1 MGDAA
6 KPCFAK
12 QNKEQEALHQEELKE
27 SPLQK
32 DYRAMDEYGNG
43 HSNKIDTS
51 LQKKKGTSGRY
62 GSSPRRGLHSVLG
75 SPNSLKNT
83 AYGQGSKLND
93 TQMKQWVSDD
103 HRGTSD
109 TWREYRSVS
118 WTPVHGRTRKDSF
131 HEVEGSGKRN
141 VRRQL
146 QEDLK
151 SGDVPDMQ
159 KGTSEM
165 KKLRKPRRSRRTRK
179 DECDQDE
186 VDGPVI
192 DESVLSAEELLG
204 LHQVEKRLKRHCIY
218 RLKKQP
224 RSYPSAKYTCK
235 LCDVLI
241 ESVAFA
247 YKHIKEKRHK
257 KSRKEK
263 REEHLLTTLPRPTPS
278 QIQAIGVAIENV
290 VQEFGLNTEDLEKR
304 LSIKTVMENLLRQ
317 KLPECSLRLYGSSY
331 SRFGFKTSDINI
343 DTQFPPYIGGFSLNK
358 ISNFHLKE
366 VKNDAVVWEYNPT
379 DYSDLPQE
387 TYPIRGKVPLVF
399 DLGQQCSAP
408 VGQLW
413 LELLR
418 FYALEFN
425 MADLVISIRLKE
437 TVSRESKD
445 WPKKRIAVEDPYS
458 VKRNVARTLNSQLMY
473 EYILHCLRAT
483 YKYFAL
489 PYKKSAKLSKGSSSN
504 ASEEKS
510 QMLDCDKAAI
520 KQEDPDLQNLDGR
533 TNTAVLEDCITENTR
548 TSMEHKMDPSKL
560 CDGSESFTE
569 EELADD
575 ISHLGI
581 THEDS
586 DCIIEEIISG
596 DNDFKPSCEETE
608 SGNEDEEEEEEE
620 EYEQQNPQW
629 NDTLVAEQR
638 IDEDS
643 DSGDLLVPVNEHDL
657 ETCSTSDLE
666 GFQYAA
672 LTESDEFGL
681 ECSGI
686 MDDKIDIDEDST
698 EGTDELDELPK
709 KCSTQSQ
716 ISQII
721 NSDDEE
727 EEIEAPTLLNQ
738 REFSVAIR
746 AGDELDNTYTGSGED
761 DVLSEEEDCFSI
773 PSKYE
778 NKHFKENVDGP
789 QRIYLSQ
796 EGLTE
801 KRSHFEEN
809 TAIEQCL
816 ESELFYEFSKQAFTK
831 GKSPTVVCSLCK
843 REGHLKND
851 CPEDFKKIEL
861 DPLPELTPKFS
872 VILDQVCVQCY
883 NDFAPNI
890 VEDQAREY
898 IRQSLE
904 IFIRQDFP
912 GTKLDLFGSS
922 KNGFG
927 FKQSDLD
934 ICMTIDGLETAEG
947 LDCIRIIEDLAKVLK
962 KQSGLKNVLP
972 ITTAKV
978 PIVKFDHIRS
988 GLEVDIS
995 LYNTLALHNTR
1006 LLSSYA
1012 AIDPRV
1018 KYLCYTMK
1026 VFTKMCDIGDASR
1039 GSLSSYAY
1047 TLMVL
1052 YFLQQRNPPVIPVLQ
1067 EIYKEPRKPEILVDG
1082 WNVYFFDKIEELSVV
1097 WPDYGKNSESVGQ
1110 LWLGLLRF
1118 YTEEFDF
1125 KEHVICI
1132 RRKNLLTTFKK
1143 QWTSKYI
1150 VIEDPFDLNHNLG
1163 AGLSRKSD
1171 DFGLFGFLSSPVTNF
1186 IMKAFIN
1193 GRRVFGTPIKIFPKE
1208 YPSKMEYFFDPEVLT
1223 EGQLAPND
1231 RCCRTC
1237 GKIGHF
1243 MKDCPMR
1250 RKLRRHR
1257 DYGGTQRYAEIKDKR
1272 SKEDKEMQNRPT
1284 EKESSVKEGKL
1295 HLCTP
1300 LKRKLARVVVE
1311 TGREKTSR
1319 QSAEKWKRLEDR
1331 ELREKRCFICGREG
1345 HIKKECPQY
1354 KGAAGGSKPEVL
1366 CGPPSLPIAIKRA
1379 GRLNQGVLI
1388 HEEKKKQKGKVFL
1401 SPQSVV
1407 IFWRKKTNMDLD
1419 RLERWTNAN
1428 LMKFNKVKCKVL
1440 HPGKAKPRHTYR
1452 LRGEWIESSPAEK
1465 ALSVLVDERLE
1476 MSQQCALTAQKVS
1489 HTLGGV
1495 KRSMTSMSRET
1506 PSAVQK
1512 IKELL
1517 KDKPEH
1523 VGVKV
1528 GVRTRGCNGL
1538 SYTLEYTKSKGD
1550 SDEEVVQDGVR
1561 VFIEKK
1567 AQLTLLGTE
1576 MDYVEDKL
1584 SSEFVFNNP
1593 NIKGT
1598 CGCGESFNI

>member
-12 QNKEQEALHQEELKE
+12 QNKEQEVLHQEELKE

-32 DYRAMDEYGNG
+32 DCEVMDEYGSG
-43 HSNKIDTS
+43 YSNKIDTS
-51 LQKKKGTSGRY
+51 LQKKKGAPGHY
-62 GSSPRRGLHSVLG
+62 GSSPRRGPRSVLS

-83 AYGQGSKLND
+83 TYSQGSKLND
-93 TQMKQWVSDD
+93 IQRDQMKKWISDD
-103 HRGTSD
+103 HRSTSD
-109 TWREYRSVS
+109 MWREYRSVA
-118 WTPVHGRTRKDSF
+118 WIPGHGRTRKDSF
-131 HEVEGSGKRN
+131 PEVEGAGNRN

-146 QEDLK
+146 QEDLMSK
-151 SGDVPDMQ
+151 DVPDMQ
-159 KGTSEM
+159 KGSSEM
-165 KKLRKPRRSRRTRK
+165 KKLRKSRRSRRTRK
-179 DECDQDE
+179 DEYDHDE

-192 DESVLSAEELLG
+192 DESVLSAKELLG
-204 LHQVEKRLKRHCIY
+204 LQQAEERLKRDYIY

-247 YKHIKEKRHK
+247 HKHIKDKRHK
-257 KSRKEK
+257 KFVKEK
-263 REEHLLTTLPRPTPS
+263 QEEQLLTTLPPPTPS

-290 VQEFGLNTEDLEKR
+290 VQEFGLNNEDLEER
-304 LSIKTVMENLLRQ
+304 LNIKTTMENLLRQ

-343 DTQFPPYIGGFSLNK
+343 DTQFPANMTQPDVLLLVQESLQNSESFTEVDADFHARVPVVVCREKQSGLICKVSAGNENACLTTNHLATLGKLEPTIVPLVIAFRYWAKLCCVDRPEEGGLSPYVFALMVIFFLQQRKEPFLPVYLGSWIAGFSLNK
-358 ISNFHLKE
+358 LTNFHLRE
-366 VKNDAVVWEYNPT
+366 VKNDAVVWEHNPT
-379 DYSDLPQE
+379 DDSDLPQE
-387 TYPIRGKVPLVF
+387 TSPRRGKVPLVF
-399 DLGQQCSAP
+399 DLSQQCSAP

-437 TVSRESKD
+437 PVSRESKD

-458 VKRNVARTLNSQLMY
+458 VKRNVARTLNSQLVY

-489 PYKKSAKLSKGSSSN
+489 PHKKSAEWSKIPSSN

-510 QMLDCDKAAI
+510 QMLDHGKDAI
-520 KQEDPDLQNLDGR
+520 KHEDSDLQNLDSR
-533 TNTAVLEDCITENTR
+533 TNTAIVEDCITET
-548 TSMEHKMDPSKL
+548 TCMPKEHKTDPSKL

-586 DCIIEEIISG
+586 DCIIEEVISG
-596 DNDFKPSCEETE
+596 DNEDFKPNCEETE
-608 SGNEDEEEEEEE
+608 SENEDKEEEEEEE
-620 EYEQQNPQW
+620 HEQQKRRW
-629 NDTLVAEQR
+629 NSILAAEQTA
-638 IDEDS
+638 DEDS
-643 DSGDLLVPVNEHDL
+643 DSGDLPVTVNEHNV

-666 GFQYAA
+666 GFRNTA

-686 MDDKIDIDEDST
+686 TDDKIDIDEDSST
-698 EGTDELDELPK
+698 EGTDELDESPQKFL
-709 KCSTQSQ
+709 CSAQSQ
-716 ISQII
+716 ISQMI

-727 EEIEAPTLLNQ
+727 EEEEAPSLLNQ
-738 REFSVAIR
+738 RECSVTIR
-746 AGDELDNTYTGSGED
+746 AGGELCNTCTGSGD
-761 DVLSEEEDCFSI
+761 DDALSEEDDDFSI

-778 NKHFKENVDGP
+778 NKHFKENVAGP
-789 QRIYLSQ
+789 LRNNLSQ
-796 EGLTE
+796 EYLTE
-801 KRSHFEEN
+801 KGSHSEEN
-809 TAIEQCL
+809 TAVEQCL
-816 ESELFYEFSKQAFTK
+816 ESELFYQFSKQAFTK

-861 DPLPELTPKFS
+861 DPLPPLTPKFS

-883 NDFAPNI
+883 YDFAPNI

-962 KQSGLKNVLP
+962 KQSGLRNVLP

-978 PIVKFDHIRS
+978 PIVKFFHVRS

-1067 EIYKEPRKPEILVDG
+1067 EIYKEPKKPEILVDG
-1082 WNVYFFDKIEELSVV
+1082 WNVYFFDKIDEL
-1097 WPDYGKNSESVGQ
+1097 
-1110 LWLGLLRF
+1110 
-1118 YTEEFDF
+1118 
-1125 KEHVICI
+1125 
-1132 RRKNLLTTFKK
+1132 
-1143 QWTSKYI
+1143 
-1150 VIEDPFDLNHNLG
+1150 
-1163 AGLSRKSD
+1163 
-1171 DFGLFGFLSSPVTNF
+1171 
-1186 IMKAFIN
+1186 
-1193 GRRVFGTPIKIFPKE
+1193 
-1208 YPSKMEYFFDPEVLT
+1208 
-1223 EGQLAPND
+1223 
-1231 RCCRTC
+1231 
-1237 GKIGHF
+1237 
-1243 MKDCPMR
+1243 
-1250 RKLRRHR
+1250 
-1257 DYGGTQRYAEIKDKR
+1257 
-1272 SKEDKEMQNRPT
+1272 
-1284 EKESSVKEGKL
+1284 
-1295 HLCTP
+1295 
-1300 LKRKLARVVVE
+1300 
-1311 TGREKTSR
+1311 
-1319 QSAEKWKRLEDR
+1319 
-1331 ELREKRCFICGREG
+1331 
-1345 HIKKECPQY
+1345 
-1354 KGAAGGSKPEVL
+1354 
-1366 CGPPSLPIAIKRA
+1366 
-1379 GRLNQGVLI
+1379 
-1388 HEEKKKQKGKVFL
+1388 
-1401 SPQSVV
+1401 
-1407 IFWRKKTNMDLD
+1407 
-1419 RLERWTNAN
+1419 
-1428 LMKFNKVKCKVL
+1428 
-1440 HPGKAKPRHTYR
+1440 
-1452 LRGEWIESSPAEK
+1452 
-1465 ALSVLVDERLE
+1465 
-1476 MSQQCALTAQKVS
+1476 
-1489 HTLGGV
+1489 
-1495 KRSMTSMSRET
+1495 
-1506 PSAVQK
+1506 
-1512 IKELL
+1512 
-1517 KDKPEH
+1517 
-1523 VGVKV
+1523 
-1528 GVRTRGCNGL
+1528 
-1538 SYTLEYTKSKGD
+1538 
-1550 SDEEVVQDGVR
+1550 
-1561 VFIEKK
+1561 
-1567 AQLTLLGTE
+1567 
-1576 MDYVEDKL
+1576 
-1584 SSEFVFNNP
+1584 
-1593 NIKGT
+1593 
-1598 CGCGESFNI
+1598 

>member
-12 QNKEQEALHQEELKE
+12 QNKERETKKILHQEELKG

-32 DYRAMDEYGNG
+32 DYRVMDEYGNG
-43 HSNKIDTS
+43 HSNKTDTS
-51 LQKKKGTSGRY
+51 LQKKKGTPGHY
-62 GSSPRRGLHSVLG
+62 GSSPRRGPRSVLS
-75 SPNSLKNT
+75 SPNSLKNP
-83 AYGQGSKLND
+83 AYSQGSKLND
-93 TQMKQWVSDD
+93 TQRDQMRKWVSDD

-109 TWREYRSVS
+109 SWREYRSVA
-118 WTPVHGRTRKDSF
+118 WLPVYSRTRKDSF
-131 HEVEGSGKRN
+131 HEVEGAGNRN

-146 QEDLK
+146 QEDLM
-151 SGDVPDMQ
+151 SEDVPDMQ
-159 KGTSEM
+159 KGSSEM
-165 KKLRKPRRSRRTRK
+165 KKLRKPRRSRTGK
-179 DECDQDE
+179 DEYDHDE

-192 DESVLSAEELLG
+192 DESVLSAKELLG
-204 LHQVEKRLKRHCIY
+204 LQQAEERLKRDCIY

-247 YKHIKEKRHK
+247 HKHIKEKRHK
-257 KSRKEK
+257 KSLKEK
-263 REEHLLTTLPRPTPS
+263 QEEQLLTALPPPTPS

-290 VQEFGLNTEDLEKR
+290 VQEFGLNHEDLEER
-304 LSIKTVMENLLRQ
+304 LNIKTVMENLLHK

-343 DTQFPPYIGGFSLNK
+343 DIQFPANMTQPDVLLLVQESLQNSESFTEVDADFHARIPVVVCREKQSGLICKVSAGNENACLTTNHLATLGKLEPTVVPLVIAFRYWAKLCCVDRPEEGGLSPYVFALMVIFFLQQRKEPFLPVYLGSWVGGFSLNK
-358 ISNFHLKE
+358 LTNFHLKE
-366 VKNDAVVWEYNPT
+366 VENDAVVWEHNPT
-379 DYSDLPQE
+379 DDSDLPQE
-387 TYPIRGKVPLVF
+387 TSPRRGKVPLVF
-399 DLGQQCSAP
+399 CSGQQRSAP
-408 VGQLW
+408 AAQLW
-413 LELLR
+413 VELLR

-458 VKRNVARTLNSQLMY
+458 VKRNVARTLNSQLVY

-489 PYKKSAKLSKGSSSN
+489 PHKKSAKLSKKSSPN

-510 QMLDCDKAAI
+510 QMLDHGKDAV
-520 KQEDPDLQNLDGR
+520 EHESSELQNLDGR
-533 TNTAVLEDCITENTR
+533 TNIDVVEECINETTGTPQAR
-548 TSMEHKMDPSKL
+548 RIDPSKL

-575 ISHLGI
+575 VSHLGI
-581 THEDS
+581 AHEDS
-586 DCIIEEIISG
+586 DCIIEEVISG
-596 DNDFKPSCEETE
+596 DNEDFKPSCEETE
-608 SGNEDEEEEEEE
+608 SGNEEEEEEEE
-620 EYEQQNPQW
+620 DEHEQQRRW
-629 NDTLVAEQR
+629 NNILTTEQG

-643 DSGDLLVPVNEHDL
+643 DSGDLPVRVNEHDI
-657 ETCSTSDLE
+657 ETYSTSDIE
-666 GFQYAA
+666 GFQNAA

-686 MDDKIDIDEDST
+686 MDDKIDVDEEST
-698 EGTDELDELPK
+698 EGTDELDESPK
-709 KCSTQSQ
+709 KFVCPAQSQ
-716 ISQII
+716 IRQMI

-727 EEIEAPTLLNQ
+727 EEEEEPSLLNQ
-738 REFSVAIR
+738 RDRGVTR
-746 AGDELDNTYTGSGED
+746 AGDELHNTYTGSGDED
-761 DVLSEEEDCFSI
+761 ALSEEEDDFSI
-773 PSKYE
+773 PNKYE
-778 NKHFKENVDGP
+778 DKHFEENVDGP
-789 QRIYLSQ
+789 LKINLSQ
-796 EGLTE
+796 EDLTE
-801 KRSHFEEN
+801 KGSLSEEN
-809 TAIEQCL
+809 TAIEECL
-816 ESELFYEFSKQAFTK
+816 ESELFYEFSKPAFTK

-843 REGHLKND
+843 REGHLKRD

-861 DPLPELTPKFS
+861 DQLPALTPKFS

-883 NDFAPNI
+883 HDFAPNI
-890 VEDQAREY
+890 VEDQAREH
-898 IRQSLE
+898 IRQNLE
-904 IFIRQDFP
+904 NFIRQDFP
-912 GTKLDLFGSS
+912 GTKLNLFGSS

-934 ICMTIDGLETAEG
+934 ICMTMDGLETAEG

-962 KQSGLKNVLP
+962 KQSGLRNVLP

-978 PIVKFDHIRS
+978 PIVKFFHVRS

-1026 VFTKMCDIGDASR
+1026 VFTKICDIGDASR

-1067 EIYKEPRKPEILVDG
+1067 EIYKEPKKPEILVDG

-1097 WPDYGKNSESVGQ
+1097 WPDCGKNTESVGQ

-1163 AGLSRKSD
+1163 AGLSRKM
-1171 DFGLFGFLSSPVTNF
+1171 TNF

-1223 EGQLAPND
+1223 EGELAPND
-1231 RCCRTC
+1231 RCCRIC

-1250 RKLRRHR
+1250 RKLRRRR
-1257 DYGGTQRYAEIKDKR
+1257 DYEDIKSHRYTESKEKR
-1272 SKEDKEMQNRPT
+1272 SKEDKETKNKTT
-1284 EKESSVKEGKL
+1284 EKESSIKEGKL

-1300 LKRKLARVVVE
+1300 QKRKLARVIVE
-1311 TGREKTSR
+1311 TGREKTPR

-1331 ELREKRCFICGREG
+1331 DLREKRCFICGREG

-1366 CGPPSLPIAIKRA
+1366 CGSPSLPSAAKHS
-1379 GRLNQGVLI
+1379 GRLNQGVFI

-1401 SPQSVV
+1401 SPQSGSLSS
-1407 IFWRKKTNMDLD
+1407 KYMTQ
-1419 RLERWTNAN
+1419 
-1428 LMKFNKVKCKVL
+1428 
-1440 HPGKAKPRHTYR
+1440 GKASQKRTQQ
-1452 LRGEWIESSPAEK
+1452 ES
-1465 ALSVLVDERLE
+1465 
-1476 MSQQCALTAQKVS
+1476 
-1489 HTLGGV
+1489 
-1495 KRSMTSMSRET
+1495 
-1506 PSAVQK
+1506 
-1512 IKELL
+1512 
-1517 KDKPEH
+1517 
-1523 VGVKV
+1523 
-1528 GVRTRGCNGL
+1528 
-1538 SYTLEYTKSKGD
+1538 
-1550 SDEEVVQDGVR
+1550 
-1561 VFIEKK
+1561 
-1567 AQLTLLGTE
+1567 
-1576 MDYVEDKL
+1576 
-1584 SSEFVFNNP
+1584 
-1593 NIKGT
+1593 
-1598 CGCGESFNI
+1598 

>member
-12 QNKEQEALHQEELKE
+12 QKKEQEILHPEELKE
-27 SPLQK
+27 SPLQIV
-32 DYRAMDEYGNG
+32 YQVMDEYGSG
-43 HSNKIDTS
+43 CSNKIDTS
-51 LQKKKGTSGRY
+51 LQKKKGTPGHY
-62 GSSPRRGLHSVLG
+62 GNSPRRGPRSVLS

-83 AYGQGSKLND
+83 AYSQGSKLSD
-93 TQMKQWVSDD
+93 IQRDQIQMKKWVSDD
-103 HRGTSD
+103 HHGTSD
-109 TWREYRSVS
+109 TWREYRSAA
-118 WTPVHGRTRKDSF
+118 WIPGHGRTRKDSF
-131 HEVEGSGKRN
+131 HEVESAGNRK

-146 QEDLK
+146 QEDLMSK
-151 SGDVPDMQ
+151 DVPDVH
-159 KGTSEM
+159 KGSSEM
-165 KKLRKPRRSRRTRK
+165 KKLRKPRRLRRTRK
-179 DECDQDE
+179 DECDHDE
-186 VDGPVI
+186 VEGPVI
-192 DESVLSAEELLG
+192 DESVLSAKELLG
-204 LHQVEKRLKRHCIY
+204 LQQAEERLKRDYIY

-247 YKHIKEKRHK
+247 HKHIKEKRHK
-257 KSRKEK
+257 KSLKEK
-263 REEHLLTTLPRPTPS
+263 QEEQLLTALPPPTPS

-290 VQEFGLNTEDLEKR
+290 VQEFGLNNEDLEER
-304 LSIKTVMENLLRQ
+304 LNIKTMMENLLRQ

-331 SRFGFKTSDINI
+331 SRFGFKTSDLNI
-343 DTQFPPYIGGFSLNK
+343 DTQFPANMTQPDVLLLVQESLQNSESFTEVDADFHARIPVVVCREKQSGLICKVSAGNENACLTANHLATLGKLEPTIVPLVIAFRYWAKLCCVDRPEEGGLSPYVFALMVIFFLQQRKEPFLPVYLGSWIGGFSLNK
-358 ISNFHLKE
+358 LTNFHLRE
-366 VKNDAVVWEYNPT
+366 VKNDAVVWEHNPT
-379 DYSDLPQE
+379 DDSDLPQE
-387 TYPIRGKVPLVF
+387 TSPRRGKVPLVF
-399 DLGQQCSAP
+399 DVGQQCSAP

-437 TVSRESKD
+437 PVSRELKD

-458 VKRNVARTLNSQLMY
+458 VKRNVARSLNSQLVY
-473 EYILHCLRAT
+473 VYVLHCLRAT

-489 PYKKSAKLSKGSSSN
+489 PHKKNAKWSKIPSSN
-504 ASEEKS
+504 ANEEKS
-510 QMLDCDKAAI
+510 QMLHHGKDAI
-520 KQEDPDLQNLDGR
+520 KHEDSDLQNLEGR
-533 TNTAVLEDCITENTR
+533 TNTAIVEDSITEDTHIPK
-548 TSMEHKMDPSKL
+548 EHKIGPSKL

-586 DCIIEEIISG
+586 DCIIEEVISG
-596 DNDFKPSCEETE
+596 DNEDFKPSCEETE
-608 SGNEDEEEEEEE
+608 SENEDEEEEEEE
-620 EYEQQNPQW
+620 EHEQQKRQW
-629 NDTLVAEQR
+629 DTVLAAEQT

-643 DSGDLLVPVNEHDL
+643 DSGELPVMVNEDEV
-657 ETCSTSDLE
+657 ETCRISDSE
-666 GFQYAA
+666 GFQHTA
-672 LTESDEFGL
+672 LTESDECGL

-686 MDDKIDIDEDST
+686 TDDKIDIDEYSST
-698 EGTDELDELPK
+698 EGTDELDESPQKFL
-709 KCSTQSQ
+709 CSAESQ
-716 ISQII
+716 ISQMI

-727 EEIEAPTLLNQ
+727 EEEEAPTLLNQ
-738 REFSVAIR
+738 RECSAAIR
-746 AGDELDNTYTGSGED
+746 AGGELDNTCTGSGDD
-761 DVLSEEEDCFSI
+761 DVLSEEDDFSI

-778 NKHFKENVDGP
+778 NKQFKECVAAPLRNN
-789 QRIYLSQ
+789 LSQ
-796 EGLTE
+796 EYLTE
-801 KRSHFEEN
+801 KGSHSEES
-809 TAIEQCL
+809 TAVEQCL

-861 DPLPELTPKFS
+861 DPLPPLPPKFS

-883 NDFAPNI
+883 HDFAPNM
-890 VEDQAREY
+890 VEDHAREH

-962 KQSGLKNVLP
+962 KQSGLRNVLP

-978 PIVKFDHIRS
+978 PIVKFFHVRS

-1026 VFTKMCDIGDASR
+1026 VFTKICDIGDASR

-1067 EIYKEPRKPEILVDG
+1067 EIYKEPKKPEILVDG

-1097 WPDYGKNSESVGQ
+1097 WPDYGKNTESAGQ

-1163 AGLSRKSD
+1163 AGLSRKM
-1171 DFGLFGFLSSPVTNF
+1171 TNF

-1193 GRRVFGTPIKIFPKE
+1193 GRRVFGTPVKTFPKE

-1223 EGQLAPND
+1223 EGELAPND

-1250 RKLRRHR
+1250 RKLRRRR
-1257 DYGGTQRYAEIKDKR
+1257 DYEGTQRYGEIEKK
-1272 SKEDKEMQNRPT
+1272 SKEDKEMQNKPT
-1284 EKESSVKEGKL
+1284 EKENLIKEGKL

-1300 LKRKLARVVVE
+1300 QKRKLARVIVE
-1311 TGREKTSR
+1311 TGREKTPR
-1319 QSAEKWKRLEDR
+1319 QSAEKWKRPEDR
-1331 ELREKRCFICGREG
+1331 DIREKRCFICGREG

-1354 KGAAGGSKPEVL
+1354 KGVADGSNPEVL
-1366 CGPPSLPIAIKRA
+1366 CRSPSLTTAVKHA
-1379 GRLNQGVLI
+1379 GRLNQGVLM

-1401 SPQSVV
+1401 SPQSE
-1407 IFWRKKTNMDLD
+1407 N
-1419 RLERWTNAN
+1419 
-1428 LMKFNKVKCKVL
+1428 
-1440 HPGKAKPRHTYR
+1440 
-1452 LRGEWIESSPAEK
+1452 
-1465 ALSVLVDERLE
+1465 
-1476 MSQQCALTAQKVS
+1476 
-1489 HTLGGV
+1489 
-1495 KRSMTSMSRET
+1495 
-1506 PSAVQK
+1506 
-1512 IKELL
+1512 
-1517 KDKPEH
+1517 
-1523 VGVKV
+1523 
-1528 GVRTRGCNGL
+1528 
-1538 SYTLEYTKSKGD
+1538 
-1550 SDEEVVQDGVR
+1550 
-1561 VFIEKK
+1561 
-1567 AQLTLLGTE
+1567 
-1576 MDYVEDKL
+1576 
-1584 SSEFVFNNP
+1584 
-1593 NIKGT
+1593 
-1598 CGCGESFNI
+1598 

>member
-6 KPCFAK
+6 KPCFSK
-12 QNKEQEALHQEELKE
+12 QNKEQEILHQEELKE

-32 DYRAMDEYGNG
+32 DCQVMDEYG
-43 HSNKIDTS
+43 SEYSSRIDTS
-51 LQKKKGTSGRY
+51 LLKKKGTPGHY
-62 GSSPRRGLHSVLG
+62 GSSPKRGSRSVLS

-83 AYGQGSKLND
+83 TGGQGSKLND
-93 TQMKQWVSDD
+93 TQRDQMKKWVSDD
-103 HRGTSD
+103 HHGTSD
-109 TWREYRSVS
+109 TWREYRSAAWV
-118 WTPVHGRTRKDSF
+118 PGHGRTRKDSF
-131 HEVEGSGKRN
+131 HEVERAGNRN

-146 QEDLK
+146 QEDLMSK
-151 SGDVPDMQ
+151 DVPDMQ
-159 KGTSEM
+159 KGISET
-165 KKLRKPRRSRRTRK
+165 KKLRKPRRPRRTRK
-179 DECDQDE
+179 DEYDHDE
-186 VDGPVI
+186 VEGPVI
-192 DESVLSAEELLG
+192 DESVLSAKELLG
-204 LHQVEKRLKRHCIY
+204 LQQAEERLKRDYIY

-224 RSYPSAKYTCK
+224 RSFPSAKYTCK

-247 YKHIKEKRHK
+247 HKHIKEKRHK
-257 KSRKEK
+257 KSLKEK
-263 REEHLLTTLPRPTPS
+263 QEEQLLTALPPPTPS
-278 QIQAIGVAIENV
+278 QIKAIGVAIENV
-290 VQEFGLNTEDLEKR
+290 VQEFGLNNEDLEER
-304 LSIKTVMENLLRQ
+304 LNIKTMMEKLLRQ
-317 KLPECSLRLYGSSY
+317 KLPECSLRLYGSSC

-343 DTQFPPYIGGFSLNK
+343 DTQFPANMAQPDVLLLVQESLQNSESFTEVDADFHARVPVVVCREKQSGLICKVSAGNENACLTANHLAALGKLEPTIVPLVIAFRYWAKLCCVDRPEEGGLSPYVFALMVIFFLQQRKEPFLPVYLGSWIGGFSLSK
-358 ISNFHLKE
+358 LTNFHLRE
-366 VKNDAVVWEYNPT
+366 VKNDAVVWEHIPT
-379 DYSDLPQE
+379 DDEE
-387 TYPIRGKVPLVF
+387 TSPRRGKVPLVF

-408 VGQLW
+408 VAQLW

-418 FYALEFN
+418 FYALEFS

-437 TVSRESKD
+437 PVSRELKD

-458 VKRNVARTLNSQLMY
+458 VKRNVARTLNSQLVY
-473 EYILHCLRAT
+473 DYILHCLRAT

-489 PYKKSAKLSKGSSSN
+489 PHKKSAKVSKVPSSN

-510 QMLDCDKAAI
+510 QMLDHGKDAVKH
-520 KQEDPDLQNLDGR
+520 EDSDLQNLDGR
-533 TNTAVLEDCITENTR
+533 TNTAIVEDCILENSHTPK
-548 TSMEHKMDPSKL
+548 EHKIGPAKL

-586 DCIIEEIISG
+586 DCIIEEVISG
-596 DNDFKPSCEETE
+596 DNEDFKPSCEETE
-608 SGNEDEEEEEEE
+608 SENDDEEDEEEEH
-620 EYEQQNPQW
+620 EQQKRQW
-629 NDTLVAEQR
+629 NNILAAEQT

-643 DSGDLLVPVNEHDL
+643 DGGELRVMVNEHDV

-666 GFQYAA
+666 GFQHTA

-681 ECSGI
+681 ESSGI
-686 MDDKIDIDEDST
+686 TDDKIDTYEDSST
-698 EGTDELDELPK
+698 EDTDELDESPQK
-709 KCSTQSQ
+709 FRCAAQSP
-716 ISQII
+716 ISQMI
-721 NSDDEE
+721 NSDDDEE
-727 EEIEAPTLLNQ
+727 EEEAASLLNQ
-738 REFSVAIR
+738 RECSVTIR
-746 AGDELDNTYTGSGED
+746 AGGELDNTYTGSGD
-761 DVLSEEEDCFSI
+761 DDALSEEEDDFSI
-773 PSKYE
+773 PSKYKT
-778 NKHFKENVDGP
+778 KHFKENVDGTL
-789 QRIYLSQ
+789 RINLNQ
-796 EGLTE
+796 EYLTE
-801 KRSHFEEN
+801 KGSHSEET
-809 TAIEQCL
+809 TAVEQCL
-816 ESELFYEFSKQAFTK
+816 EFELFYQFSKQAFTK

-861 DPLPELTPKFS
+861 DPLPPMPPKFS
-872 VILDQVCVQCY
+872 IILDQVCVQCY
-883 NDFAPNI
+883 YDFAPNI
-890 VEDQAREY
+890 VEDHAREH

-904 IFIRQDFP
+904 VFIRQDFP

-962 KQSGLKNVLP
+962 KQSGLRNVLP

-978 PIVKFDHIRS
+978 PIVKFFHVRS

-1026 VFTKMCDIGDASR
+1026 VFTKICDIGDASR

-1067 EIYKEPRKPEILVDG
+1067 EIYKEPKKPEILVDG

-1097 WPDYGKNSESVGQ
+1097 WPDYGKNTESAGQ

-1163 AGLSRKSD
+1163 AGLSRKM
-1171 DFGLFGFLSSPVTNF
+1171 TNF

-1223 EGQLAPND
+1223 EGELAPND

-1250 RKLRRHR
+1250 RKLRRRR
-1257 DYGGTQRYAEIKDKR
+1257 DYEGTQRYGEIKEKR
-1272 SKEDKEMQNRPT
+1272 SKEDKEMQNKPT
-1284 EKESSVKEGKL
+1284 ETENLIKEGKS

-1300 LKRKLARVVVE
+1300 QKRKLARVIVE
-1311 TGREKTSR
+1311 TGREKTPR

-1331 ELREKRCFICGREG
+1331 DIREKRCFICGREG

-1354 KGAAGGSKPEVL
+1354 KGVAG
-1366 CGPPSLPIAIKRA
+1366 
-1379 GRLNQGVLI
+1379 
-1388 HEEKKKQKGKVFL
+1388 
-1401 SPQSVV
+1401 
-1407 IFWRKKTNMDLD
+1407 
-1419 RLERWTNAN
+1419 
-1428 LMKFNKVKCKVL
+1428 
-1440 HPGKAKPRHTYR
+1440 
-1452 LRGEWIESSPAEK
+1452 
-1465 ALSVLVDERLE
+1465 
-1476 MSQQCALTAQKVS
+1476 
-1489 HTLGGV
+1489 
-1495 KRSMTSMSRET
+1495 
-1506 PSAVQK
+1506 
-1512 IKELL
+1512 
-1517 KDKPEH
+1517 
-1523 VGVKV
+1523 
-1528 GVRTRGCNGL
+1528 
-1538 SYTLEYTKSKGD
+1538 
-1550 SDEEVVQDGVR
+1550 
-1561 VFIEKK
+1561 
-1567 AQLTLLGTE
+1567 
-1576 MDYVEDKL
+1576 
-1584 SSEFVFNNP
+1584 
-1593 NIKGT
+1593 
-1598 CGCGESFNI
+1598 

>member
-1 MGDAA
+1 MASPGRRAGRR
-6 KPCFAK
+6 
-12 QNKEQEALHQEELKE
+12 
-27 SPLQK
+27 PLQE
-32 DYRAMDEYGNG
+32 DYQAMDEYGSG
-43 HSNKIDTS
+43 YSNKIDTN
-51 LQKKKGTSGRY
+51 LQKKKGALGRY
-62 GSSPRRGLHSVLG
+62 GSSPRGGPRSVLS

-83 AYGQGSKLND
+83 TYSQGSKVND
-93 TQMKQWVSDD
+93 IQRDQMKKWVSDD
-103 HRGTSD
+103 HHGTSD
-109 TWREYRSVS
+109 TWREYRSAAWIS
-118 WTPVHGRTRKDSF
+118 GHGRTRKDSV
-131 HEVEGSGKRN
+131 HEVEGAGNRN

-146 QEDLK
+146 QEDLMGK
-151 SGDVPDMQ
+151 DVPDMQ
-159 KGTSEM
+159 KGSSEM
-165 KKLRKPRRSRRTRK
+165 KKLRKPRRPRRSRK
-179 DECDQDE
+179 DECDYDE
-186 VDGPVI
+186 VEGPVI
-192 DESVLSAEELLG
+192 DESVLSAKELLG
-204 LHQVEKRLKRHCIY
+204 LQQAEERLKRDYIY

-247 YKHIKEKRHK
+247 HKHIKEKRHK
-257 KSRKEK
+257 KSLKEK
-263 REEHLLTTLPRPTPS
+263 QEEQLLTALPPPTPS

-290 VQEFGLNTEDLEKR
+290 VQEFGLNNGDLEER
-304 LSIKTVMENLLRQ
+304 LNIKTMMENLLRQ

-343 DTQFPPYIGGFSLNK
+343 DTQFPANMTQPDVLLLVQESLQNSESFTEVDADFHARIPVVVCREKQSGLICKVSAGNENACLTTNHLATLGKLEPAIVPLVIAFRYWAKLCCVDRPEEGGLSPYVFALMVIFFLQQRKEPFLPVYLGSWICGFSLNK
-358 ISNFHLKE
+358 LTNFHLRE
-366 VKNDAVVWEYNPT
+366 VKNDAVVWEHNST
-379 DYSDLPQE
+379 DDSDLPQE
-387 TYPIRGKVPLVF
+387 TSPRRGKVPLVF
-399 DLGQQCSAP
+399 DLGQRCSAP
-408 VGQLW
+408 LGQLW

-418 FYALEFN
+418 FYALEFS

-437 TVSRESKD
+437 PVSRELKD

-458 VKRNVARTLNSQLMY
+458 VKRNVARTLNSQLVY

-489 PYKKSAKLSKGSSSN
+489 PHKKSAKWSKMPSSN

-510 QMLDCDKAAI
+510 QMLDHGEDAI
-520 KQEDPDLQNLDGR
+520 KHEDSDLQSLDGR
-533 TNTAVLEDCITENTR
+533 TNTAIVEDCITENTC
-548 TSMEHKMDPSKL
+548 MPKEHKIGPSKQ

-596 DNDFKPSCEETE
+596 DNEDFKPSCEETE
-608 SGNEDEEEEEEE
+608 SENEDKEEEEEEE
-620 EYEQQNPQW
+620 HEQQKRQW
-629 NDTLVAEQR
+629 NNILAAEQT

-643 DSGDLLVPVNEHDL
+643 DSGELPAMVNEHDV

-666 GFQYAA
+666 GFQHTA

-686 MDDKIDIDEDST
+686 TDDKIDIDEDSST
-698 EGTDELDELPK
+698 EGTDELDESPQKFL
-709 KCSTQSQ
+709 CSTQSQ
-716 ISQII
+716 ISQMI

-727 EEIEAPTLLNQ
+727 EEEEASSLLNQ
-738 REFSVAIR
+738 RKCSVSIR
-746 AGDELDNTYTGSGED
+746 AGGELDNTYAGSGD
-761 DVLSEEEDCFSI
+761 DDALSEEEDDFPI

-778 NKHFKENVDGP
+778 NKHFKEIVDGP
-789 QRIYLSQ
+789 VRINLSQ
-796 EGLTE
+796 EHLTE
-801 KRSHFEEN
+801 KGSHSEDT
-809 TAIEQCL
+809 TALEQSL
-816 ESELFYEFSKQAFTK
+816 ESELFYQFSKQAFTK

-861 DPLPELTPKFS
+861 DPLPPLPPKFS

-883 NDFAPNI
+883 YDFAPNI
-890 VEDQAREY
+890 VEDHAREH

-962 KQSGLKNVLP
+962 KQSGLRNVLP

-978 PIVKFDHIRS
+978 PIVKFFHVRS

-1026 VFTKMCDIGDASR
+1026 VFTKICDIGDASR

-1067 EIYKEPRKPEILVDG
+1067 EIYKEPKKPEILVDG

-1097 WPDYGKNSESVGQ
+1097 WPDYGKNTESAGQ

-1163 AGLSRKSD
+1163 AGLSRKM
-1171 DFGLFGFLSSPVTNF
+1171 TNF

-1223 EGQLAPND
+1223 EGELAPND

-1257 DYGGTQRYAEIKDKR
+1257 DYEGTQRYGEIKEKR
-1272 SKEDKEMQNRPT
+1272 SKEDKEMQNKPT
-1284 EKESSVKEGKL
+1284 EKENLIKEGKS

-1300 LKRKLARVVVE
+1300 QKRKLARVVME
-1311 TGREKTSR
+1311 TGREKTPR

-1331 ELREKRCFICGREG
+1331 DLREKRCFICGREG

-1354 KGAAGGSKPEVL
+1354 KGVADGSRPEML
-1366 CGPPSLPIAIKRA
+1366 CGSPSLSTAVKQA
-1379 GRLNQGVLI
+1379 GRLNQGVLM

-1401 SPQSVV
+1401 SPQSGS
-1407 IFWRKKTNMDLD
+1407 LS
-1419 RLERWTNAN
+1419 
-1428 LMKFNKVKCKVL
+1428 NKYMTQ
-1440 HPGKAKPRHTYR
+1440 GKASQKRTQQ
-1452 LRGEWIESSPAEK
+1452 ES
-1465 ALSVLVDERLE
+1465 
-1476 MSQQCALTAQKVS
+1476 
-1489 HTLGGV
+1489 
-1495 KRSMTSMSRET
+1495 
-1506 PSAVQK
+1506 
-1512 IKELL
+1512 
-1517 KDKPEH
+1517 
-1523 VGVKV
+1523 
-1528 GVRTRGCNGL
+1528 
-1538 SYTLEYTKSKGD
+1538 
-1550 SDEEVVQDGVR
+1550 
-1561 VFIEKK
+1561 
-1567 AQLTLLGTE
+1567 
-1576 MDYVEDKL
+1576 
-1584 SSEFVFNNP
+1584 
-1593 NIKGT
+1593 
-1598 CGCGESFNI
+1598 

>member
-6 KPCFAK
+6 KPSFAK
-12 QNKEQEALHQEELKE
+12 QNKEREILLQEELKE
-27 SPLQK
+27 SSLQK
-32 DYRAMDEYGNG
+32 DFQVMDEYGNG
-43 HSNKIDTS
+43 YSNKIDTS
-51 LQKKKGTSGRY
+51 LQKKKGTPGHY
-62 GSSPRRGLHSVLG
+62 GSSPRRGPRSVLS

-83 AYGQGSKLND
+83 NYSQGSKFND
-93 TQMKQWVSDD
+93 TQRDQMSKWVSDD
-103 HRGTSD
+103 HHSTSD
-109 TWREYRSVS
+109 TWREYQSVA
-118 WTPVHGRTRKDSF
+118 WIPVHGRTRKDSF
-131 HEVEGSGKRN
+131 HEVEGAGKRN
-141 VRRQL
+141 VRRRL
-146 QEDLK
+146 QEDLMSK
-151 SGDVPDMQ
+151 DVPDMQ
-159 KGTSEM
+159 KGSSEM

-179 DECDQDE
+179 DEYDQDE

-192 DESVLSAEELLG
+192 DESVLSAKELLG
-204 LHQVEKRLKRHCIY
+204 LQQAEERLKRDCIY

-224 RSYPSAKYTCK
+224 RSYPLAKYTCK

-247 YKHIKEKRHK
+247 HKHIKEKRHK
-257 KSRKEK
+257 KSLKEK
-263 REEHLLTTLPRPTPS
+263 QEEQLLTALPPPTPS
-278 QIQAIGVAIENV
+278 QIEAIGVAVENV
-290 VQEFGLNTEDLEKR
+290 VQEFGLNNKDLEER
-304 LSIKTVMENLLRQ
+304 LNIKTVMENLLRQ

-343 DTQFPPYIGGFSLNK
+343 DTQFPANMTQPDVLLFVQESLQNSESFMEVDADFHARIPVVVCREKQSGLICKVSAGNENACLTTNHLAALGKLEPTIVSLVIAFRYWAKLCCIDHPEEGGLSPYVFALMVIFFLQQRKEPFLPVYLGSWIGGFSLNK
-358 ISNFHLKE
+358 LTNFHLKE
-366 VKNDAVVWEYNPT
+366 VKNNAVVWEHNLT
-379 DYSDLPQE
+379 DDSDLPQE
-387 TYPIRGKVPLVF
+387 TSSRRGKVPLVF
-399 DLGQQCSAP
+399 DLGKQCSVP

-437 TVSRESKD
+437 PVSRESKD

-458 VKRNVARTLNSQLMY
+458 VKRNVARTVNSQLVY

-489 PYKKSAKLSKGSSSN
+489 PHKRSAKGSKISSAS

-510 QMLDCDKAAI
+510 QMLDRGKDAI
-520 KQEDPDLQNLDGR
+520 KHEDSDLQNLDGR
-533 TNTAVLEDCITENTR
+533 TNTAIVEHCITET
-548 TSMEHKMDPSKL
+548 TCMPKEHKIDPSKL
-560 CDGSESFTE
+560 CDVSESFTE

-586 DCIIEEIISG
+586 DCIIEEVISG
-596 DNDFKPSCEETE
+596 DNEDFKPSYEETE
-608 SGNEDEEEEEEE
+608 SENEDEEEEEEE
-620 EYEQQNPQW
+620 EHEQQKRRW
-629 NDTLVAEQR
+629 NSILAAEQTV
-638 IDEDS
+638 DEDS
-643 DSGDLLVPVNEHDL
+643 DSGDLPVTVNEHDV
-657 ETCSTSDLE
+657 ETGSTSDLE
-666 GFQYAA
+666 GCRNTT
-672 LTESDEFGL
+672 LTESDECGL
-681 ECSGI
+681 EHSGM

-698 EGTDELDELPK
+698 ESTDELDESPQ
-709 KCSTQSQ
+709 KCLCSAQ
-716 ISQII
+716 ISENID
-721 NSDDEE
+721 SDDEE
-727 EEIEAPTLLNQ
+727 EEEETPSILKQ
-738 REFSVAIR
+738 RECSVTIR
-746 AGDELDNTYTGSGED
+746 AGDELNNTYTGSGD
-761 DVLSEEEDCFSI
+761 DDALTEEEDDFSMANT
-773 PSKYE
+773 YE
-778 NKHFKENVDGP
+778 NKHFKENIDGP
-789 QRIYLSQ
+789 LRINWSH
-796 EGLTE
+796 EDLTE
-801 KRSHFEEN
+801 KRSHSEES

-816 ESELFYEFSKQAFTK
+816 ESELLYQFSKQAFTR

-861 DPLPELTPKFS
+861 DPLPPLTPKFS

-883 NDFAPNI
+883 RDFAPNI

-898 IRQSLE
+898 IRQNLE
-904 IFIRQDFP
+904 MFIKLDFP

-962 KQSGLKNVLP
+962 KHSGLRNVLP

-978 PIVKFDHIRS
+978 PIVKFFHVRS

-1012 AIDPRV
+1012 AVDPRV

-1067 EIYKEPRKPEILVDG
+1067 EIYKEPKKPEILVDG

-1097 WPDYGKNSESVGQ
+1097 WPDYGKNTESVGQ

-1163 AGLSRKSD
+1163 AGLSRKM
-1171 DFGLFGFLSSPVTNF
+1171 TNF

-1208 YPSKMEYFFDPEVLT
+1208 YSSKMEYFFDPEVLT
-1223 EGQLAPND
+1223 EGELAPND

-1250 RKLRRHR
+1250 RKLRRRR
-1257 DYGGTQRYAEIKDKR
+1257 DYEGTQRCAEIKEKR
-1272 SKEDKEMQNRPT
+1272 SKEDKEMQNKPT
-1284 EKESSVKEGKL
+1284 EKENSTKEGKL

-1300 LKRKLARVVVE
+1300 QKRKLTRVIIE
-1311 TGREKTSR
+1311 TGREKTPR
-1319 QSAEKWKRLEDR
+1319 QSAEKEKRLEDR
-1331 ELREKRCFICGREG
+1331 DLREKRCFICGKEG

-1354 KGAAGGSKPEVL
+1354 KGVAGGSKPEVL
-1366 CGPPSLPIAIKRA
+1366 CGSPSLPSAVKHA
-1379 GRLNQGVLI
+1379 GRLNQ
-1388 HEEKKKQKGKVFL
+1388 
-1401 SPQSVV
+1401 
-1407 IFWRKKTNMDLD
+1407 
-1419 RLERWTNAN
+1419 
-1428 LMKFNKVKCKVL
+1428 
-1440 HPGKAKPRHTYR
+1440 
-1452 LRGEWIESSPAEK
+1452 
-1465 ALSVLVDERLE
+1465 
-1476 MSQQCALTAQKVS
+1476 
-1489 HTLGGV
+1489 
-1495 KRSMTSMSRET
+1495 
-1506 PSAVQK
+1506 
-1512 IKELL
+1512 
-1517 KDKPEH
+1517 
-1523 VGVKV
+1523 
-1528 GVRTRGCNGL
+1528 
-1538 SYTLEYTKSKGD
+1538 
-1550 SDEEVVQDGVR
+1550 
-1561 VFIEKK
+1561 
-1567 AQLTLLGTE
+1567 
-1576 MDYVEDKL
+1576 
-1584 SSEFVFNNP
+1584 
-1593 NIKGT
+1593 
-1598 CGCGESFNI
+1598 

>member
-12 QNKEQEALHQEELKE
+12 QNKEQEILHQEELKG

-32 DYRAMDEYGNG
+32 DYRVMDEYGNG

-51 LQKKKGTSGRY
+51 LQKKKGTPGHY
-62 GSSPRRGLHSVLG
+62 GSSPRRGPRSVLS

-83 AYGQGSKLND
+83 TYSQGSKLND
-93 TQMKQWVSDD
+93 TQRDQMKKWVSDD

-109 TWREYRSVS
+109 SWREYRSVA
-118 WTPVHGRTRKDSF
+118 WIPVHSRTRKDSF
-131 HEVEGSGKRN
+131 HELEGAGNRN

-146 QEDLK
+146 QEDLM
-151 SGDVPDMQ
+151 SEDVPDMQ
-159 KGTSEM
+159 KGSSEM

-179 DECDQDE
+179 DEYDQDE

-192 DESVLSAEELLG
+192 DESVLSAKELLG
-204 LHQVEKRLKRHCIY
+204 LQQAEERLKRDCIY

-247 YKHIKEKRHK
+247 HKHIKEKRHK
-257 KSRKEK
+257 KSLKEK
-263 REEHLLTTLPRPTPS
+263 QEEQLLTALPPPTPS

-290 VQEFGLNTEDLEKR
+290 VQEFGLNNGDLEER
-304 LSIKTVMENLLRQ
+304 LNIKTVMENLLRQ
-317 KLPECSLRLYGSSY
+317 KLPECSLRLYGSSC

-343 DTQFPPYIGGFSLNK
+343 DIQFPANMTQPDVLLLVQESLQNSESFTEVDADFHARIPVVVCREKQSGLICKVSAGNENACLTTNHLATLGKLEPTVVPLVIAFRYWAKLCCIDHPEEGGLSPYVFALMVIFFLQQRKEPFLPVYLGSWIGGFSLNK
-358 ISNFHLKE
+358 LTNFHLKE
-366 VKNDAVVWEYNPT
+366 VENDAVIWEHNPT
-379 DYSDLPQE
+379 DDSDLPQE
-387 TYPIRGKVPLVF
+387 ASPRSGKVPLVF
-399 DLGQQCSAP
+399 GSGQQCSAP
-408 VGQLW
+408 AGQLW
-413 LELLR
+413 VELLR

-437 TVSRESKD
+437 KVSRESKD

-458 VKRNVARTLNSQLMY
+458 VKRNVARTLNSQLVY

-489 PYKKSAKLSKGSSSN
+489 PHKKSAKLSKKSFPKEDSSN
-504 ASEEKS
+504 EEKS
-510 QMLDCDKAAI
+510 QTLDHGKDAI
-520 KQEDPDLQNLDGR
+520 KHENSELQNLDGK
-533 TNTAVLEDCITENTR
+533 TNTAIVEDCITE
-548 TSMEHKMDPSKL
+548 SMDTPQAHRIDPSKL

-581 THEDS
+581 AHEDS
-586 DCIIEEIISG
+586 DCIIEEVISG
-596 DNDFKPSCEETE
+596 DNEDFKPSCEETE
-608 SGNEDEEEEEEE
+608 SGNEEEEEEEE
-620 EYEQQNPQW
+620 EEHEQQQRRW
-629 NDTLVAEQR
+629 NNILATEQG

-643 DSGDLLVPVNEHDL
+643 DSGDLHVTVNEHDI
-657 ETCSTSDLE
+657 ETDLE
-666 GFQYAA
+666 GFQNTA

-686 MDDKIDIDEDST
+686 MDDKIDIDEEST
-698 EGTDELDELPK
+698 EGTDELDESPK
-709 KCSTQSQ
+709 KLICSAQSQ

-727 EEIEAPTLLNQ
+727 EEEEEPSRLNQ
-738 REFSVAIR
+738 RECGGVMR
-746 AGDELDNTYTGSGED
+746 AGDELDNTYTGSGD
-761 DVLSEEEDCFSI
+761 DDALSEEDDDFSI
-773 PSKYE
+773 PNKYE
-778 NKHFKENVDGP
+778 DK
-789 QRIYLSQ
+789 
-796 EGLTE
+796 
-801 KRSHFEEN
+801 HFEEN
-809 TAIEQCL
+809 MDGPLGINLSQEDLTEKGSLFEENTTIEQCL
-816 ESELFYEFSKQAFTK
+816 ESELFYEFSKPAFTK

-843 REGHLKND
+843 REGHLKRD

-861 DPLPELTPKFS
+861 DPLPALTPKFS

-883 NDFAPNI
+883 YDFAPNI
-890 VEDQAREY
+890 VEDQAREH
-898 IRQSLE
+898 IRQNLE
-904 IFIRQDFP
+904 NFIRQDFP
-912 GTKLDLFGSS
+912 GTKLNLFGSS

-934 ICMTIDGLETAEG
+934 ICMTMDGLETAEG

-962 KQSGLKNVLP
+962 KQSGLRNVLP

-978 PIVKFDHIRS
+978 PIVKFFHVRS

-1026 VFTKMCDIGDASR
+1026 VFTKICDIGDASR

-1052 YFLQQRNPPVIPVLQ
+1052 YFLQQRKPPVIPVLQ
-1067 EIYKEPRKPEILVDG
+1067 EIYKESKKPEILVDG

-1097 WPDYGKNSESVGQ
+1097 WPDCGKNTESVGQ

-1163 AGLSRKSD
+1163 AGLSRKM
-1171 DFGLFGFLSSPVTNF
+1171 TNF

-1223 EGQLAPND
+1223 EGELAPND
-1231 RCCRTC
+1231 RCCRIC

-1250 RKLRRHR
+1250 RKLRRRR
-1257 DYGGTQRYAEIKDKR
+1257 DYEDIKNQRYTENKDKR
-1272 SKEDKEMQNRPT
+1272 SKEDKEAQNKTT
-1284 EKESSVKEGKL
+1284 EKESSIKEGKL

-1300 LKRKLARVVVE
+1300 QKRKLARVIVE
-1311 TGREKTSR
+1311 TGREKTPR

-1331 ELREKRCFICGREG
+1331 DLREKRCFICGREG

-1366 CGPPSLPIAIKRA
+1366 CGSPSLPSAAKHA
-1379 GRLNQGVLI
+1379 GRLNQ
-1388 HEEKKKQKGKVFL
+1388 
-1401 SPQSVV
+1401 
-1407 IFWRKKTNMDLD
+1407 
-1419 RLERWTNAN
+1419 
-1428 LMKFNKVKCKVL
+1428 
-1440 HPGKAKPRHTYR
+1440 
-1452 LRGEWIESSPAEK
+1452 
-1465 ALSVLVDERLE
+1465 
-1476 MSQQCALTAQKVS
+1476 
-1489 HTLGGV
+1489 
-1495 KRSMTSMSRET
+1495 
-1506 PSAVQK
+1506 
-1512 IKELL
+1512 
-1517 KDKPEH
+1517 
-1523 VGVKV
+1523 
-1528 GVRTRGCNGL
+1528 
-1538 SYTLEYTKSKGD
+1538 
-1550 SDEEVVQDGVR
+1550 
-1561 VFIEKK
+1561 
-1567 AQLTLLGTE
+1567 
-1576 MDYVEDKL
+1576 
-1584 SSEFVFNNP
+1584 
-1593 NIKGT
+1593 
-1598 CGCGESFNI
+1598 

>member
-1 MGDAA
+1 MYQT
-6 KPCFAK
+6 CR
-12 QNKEQEALHQEELKE
+12 KELLE
-27 SPLQK
+27 
-32 DYRAMDEYGNG
+32 NG
-43 HSNKIDTS
+43 T
-51 LQKKKGTSGRY
+51 
-62 GSSPRRGLHSVLG
+62 
-75 SPNSLKNT
+75 
-83 AYGQGSKLND
+83 
-93 TQMKQWVSDD
+93 
-103 HRGTSD
+103 
-109 TWREYRSVS
+109 
-118 WTPVHGRTRKDSF
+118 
-131 HEVEGSGKRN
+131 VEIPYIWISCIAVQVK
-141 VRRQL
+141 
-146 QEDLK
+146 
-151 SGDVPDMQ
+151 
-159 KGTSEM
+159 EM

-186 VDGPVI
+186 LDGPVI
-192 DESVLSAEELLG
+192 DESGLSAKELLG
-204 LHQVEKRLKRHCIY
+204 LQQAEERLKRDCIY

-247 YKHIKEKRHK
+247 HKHIKEKRHK
-257 KSRKEK
+257 KSLKEK
-263 REEHLLTTLPRPTPS
+263 QEEQLLTALPPPTPS

-290 VQEFGLNTEDLEKR
+290 VQEFGLNNEDLEER
-304 LSIKTVMENLLRQ
+304 LNIKTVMENLLRQ

-343 DTQFPPYIGGFSLNK
+343 DTQFPAHMTQPDVLLLVQESLQSSESFTEVDADFHARVPVVVCREKQSGLICKVSAGNENACLTTNHLATLGKLEPAVIPLVTAFRYWAKLCCVDRPEEGGLSPYVFALMVIFFLQQRKEPLLPVYLGSWIGGFSLNK
-358 ISNFHLKE
+358 LTHFHLKE
-366 VKNDAVVWEYNPT
+366 VKSDAVVWERSPT
-379 DYSDLPQE
+379 DDSDLPQE
-387 TYPIRGKVPLVF
+387 TSPRRGKVPLVF
-399 DLGQQCSAP
+399 NLGQQCSAP

-489 PYKKSAKLSKGSSSN
+489 PHKRSAKLSKRPSSN

-510 QMLDCDKAAI
+510 QMPNHGKGAI
-520 KQEDPDLQNLDGR
+520 KHEDSDLRNLDGR
-533 TNTAVLEDCITENTR
+533 TNTAVVEDCVKETACTPKERKIG
-548 TSMEHKMDPSKL
+548 PSKL
-560 CDGSESFTE
+560 YDGSESFTE

-586 DCIIEEIISG
+586 DCIIEEIISQ
-596 DNDFKPSCEETE
+596 DNEDFKPSCEETE

-620 EYEQQNPQW
+620 EHEQSKRQW
-629 NDTLVAEQR
+629 NNILAAEQR

-643 DSGDLLVPVNEHDL
+643 DSGDLLVTVNEHDV

-672 LTESDEFGL
+672 LTENDGFGL

-686 MDDKIDIDEDST
+686 MDDKIDIDEDSS
-698 EGTDELDELPK
+698 EGTDELDESPEK
-709 KCSTQSQ
+709 FVSSAWSQ

-727 EEIEAPTLLNQ
+727 EEEEAPSLQ
-738 REFSVAIR
+738 RECSVTIR

-761 DVLSEEEDCFSI
+761 DALSEVEGGFSVL
-773 PSKYE
+773 SKYE

-789 QRIYLSQ
+789 LRVNLS
-796 EGLTE
+796 EEDLNE
-801 KRSHFEEN
+801 KKSHLEDN
-809 TAIEQCL
+809 TATEQCL

-843 REGHLKND
+843 REGHLKSD

-861 DPLPELTPKFS
+861 DPLPALTPKFS

-883 NDFAPNI
+883 HDFAPNI

-898 IRQSLE
+898 IRQNLE

-934 ICMTIDGLETAEG
+934 ICMTIDGLQTAEG

-962 KQSGLKNVLP
+962 KQSGLRNVLP

-978 PIVKFDHIRS
+978 PIVKFFHVRS

-1067 EIYKEPRKPEILVDG
+1067 EIYKEPKKPEILVDG
-1082 WNVYFFDKIEELSVV
+1082 WNIYFFDKIEELSVV
-1097 WPDYGKNSESVGQ
+1097 WPDYGKNTESVGQ

-1163 AGLSRKSD
+1163 AGLSRKM
-1171 DFGLFGFLSSPVTNF
+1171 TNF

-1223 EGQLAPND
+1223 EGELAPND

-1250 RKLRRHR
+1250 RKLRRRR
-1257 DYGGTQRYAEIKDKR
+1257 DYEGTQRYAEVKEKR
-1272 SKEDKEMQNRPT
+1272 SKEDKEMHNKST
-1284 EKESSVKEGKL
+1284 EKESSIKEGKL
-1295 HLCTP
+1295 HVCTP
-1300 LKRKLARVVVE
+1300 QKRKVARVIVE
-1311 TGREKTSR
+1311 TGREKTPK
-1319 QSAEKWKRLEDR
+1319 QSAEKWKRPEDR
-1331 ELREKRCFICGREG
+1331 DLREKRCFICGREG
-1345 HIKKECPQY
+1345 HIKKECPHY
-1354 KGAAGGSKPEVL
+1354 KGVAGGSKPEVS
-1366 CGPPSLPIAIKRA
+1366 CGSPSLPSTVKHA

-1401 SPQSVV
+1401 SPQSGSLSNKYMTQGKASQ
-1407 IFWRKKTNMDLD
+1407 KKTQQ
-1419 RLERWTNAN
+1419 
-1428 LMKFNKVKCKVL
+1428 
-1440 HPGKAKPRHTYR
+1440 
-1452 LRGEWIESSPAEK
+1452 ES
-1465 ALSVLVDERLE
+1465 
-1476 MSQQCALTAQKVS
+1476 
-1489 HTLGGV
+1489 
-1495 KRSMTSMSRET
+1495 
-1506 PSAVQK
+1506 
-1512 IKELL
+1512 
-1517 KDKPEH
+1517 
-1523 VGVKV
+1523 
-1528 GVRTRGCNGL
+1528 
-1538 SYTLEYTKSKGD
+1538 
-1550 SDEEVVQDGVR
+1550 
-1561 VFIEKK
+1561 
-1567 AQLTLLGTE
+1567 
-1576 MDYVEDKL
+1576 
-1584 SSEFVFNNP
+1584 
-1593 NIKGT
+1593 
-1598 CGCGESFNI
+1598 

>member
-6 KPCFAK
+6 KFCFAK
-12 QNKEQEALHQEELKE
+12 QNKEQEILHQEELKE

-32 DYRAMDEYGNG
+32 DCQVMDEYGSG
-43 HSNKIDTS
+43 YSNKVDTS
-51 LQKKKGTSGRY
+51 LQKKKGIPGHY
-62 GSSPRRGLHSVLG
+62 GSSPRRGPRSVL
-75 SPNSLKNT
+75 SSSNLLKNT
-83 AYGQGSKLND
+83 TYSQGSKLYD
-93 TQMKQWVSDD
+93 IQRDQMKKWVSDD
-103 HRGTSD
+103 HHGTSD
-109 TWREYRSVS
+109 TWREYRSAA
-118 WTPVHGRTRKDSF
+118 WIPGHGRTRKESF
-131 HEVEGSGKRN
+131 HEVEGAGNRN

-146 QEDLK
+146 QEDLMSK
-151 SGDVPDMQ
+151 DVPDMQ
-159 KGTSEM
+159 KGSSEM
-165 KKLRKPRRSRRTRK
+165 KKLRKPRRPRRTRR
-179 DECDQDE
+179 DEYDHDE
-186 VDGPVI
+186 VEGPVI
-192 DESVLSAEELLG
+192 DESVLSAKELLG
-204 LHQVEKRLKRHCIY
+204 LQQAEERLKRDYIY

-235 LCDVLI
+235 LCDVFI

-247 YKHIKEKRHK
+247 HKHIKERRHK
-257 KSRKEK
+257 KSLKEK
-263 REEHLLTTLPRPTPS
+263 QEEELLAALPPPTPS
-278 QIQAIGVAIENV
+278 QIKAIGVAIENV
-290 VQEFGLNTEDLEKR
+290 VQEFGLNNEDLEER
-304 LSIKTVMENLLRQ
+304 LNIKTMMENLLRQ

-343 DTQFPPYIGGFSLNK
+343 DTQFPANMTQPDVLFLVQESLQNSESFTEVDADFHTRVPVVVCREKQSGLICKVSAGNENACLTTNHLATLGKLEPTIVPLVIAFRYWAKLCCVDRPEEGGLSPYVFALMVIFFLQQRKEPFLPVYLGSWIGGFSLNK
-358 ISNFHLKE
+358 LTNFHLRE
-366 VKNDAVVWEYNPT
+366 VKNDAVIWEHNLT
-379 DYSDLPQE
+379 DDSDLPQE
-387 TYPIRGKVPLVF
+387 TSPRGGKVPLVF
-399 DLGQQCSAP
+399 DSGQQCSAP

-437 TVSRESKD
+437 PVSRELKD

-458 VKRNVARTLNSQLMY
+458 VKRNVARTLNSQLVY
-473 EYILHCLRAT
+473 DYILHCLRAT

-489 PYKKSAKLSKGSSSN
+489 PHKKNAKWSKILSSD
-504 ASEEKS
+504 ASEEKP
-510 QMLDCDKAAI
+510 QMLDHGKDTI
-520 KQEDPDLQNLDGR
+520 KHEDSDLQNLDGR
-533 TNTAVLEDCITENTR
+533 TNTAIVEDCITENTCVPKER
-548 TSMEHKMDPSKL
+548 KIGPSKL
-560 CDGSESFTE
+560 CDGSECFTE

-581 THEDS
+581 TREDS

-596 DNDFKPSCEETE
+596 DNEDFKPSCEETE
-608 SGNEDEEEEEEE
+608 SENEDEEEEEEE
-620 EYEQQNPQW
+620 EHEQQKRQW
-629 NDTLVAEQR
+629 SNILAAEQT
-638 IDEDS
+638 IDGDS
-643 DSGDLLVPVNEHDL
+643 DSGELPVMVNEHDV

-666 GFQYAA
+666 GFQHTA

-686 MDDKIDIDEDST
+686 TDDKIDIDEYSST
-698 EGTDELDELPK
+698 DDTDELDESPQKFL
-709 KCSTQSQ
+709 CSAQSQ
-716 ISQII
+716 ISQMI

-727 EEIEAPTLLNQ
+727 EEEDAPSLLNRRQ
-738 REFSVAIR
+738 CSVTIR
-746 AGDELDNTYTGSGED
+746 TGGELGNTYTGPRD
-761 DVLSEEEDCFSI
+761 DDALSEEEDDLSI

-778 NKHFKENVDGP
+778 NRHFKENADGP
-789 QRIYLSQ
+789 LKISSSQ
-796 EGLTE
+796 EYLTE
-801 KRSHFEEN
+801 KGSHSKET
-809 TAIEQCL
+809 TAVEQCL
-816 ESELFYEFSKQAFTK
+816 ESELFYQFSKQAFTK

-861 DPLPELTPKFS
+861 DPLPPLPPKFS

-883 NDFAPNI
+883 HDFAPNI
-890 VEDQAREY
+890 IEDHAREH

-934 ICMTIDGLETAEG
+934 ICMTVDGVETAEG

-962 KQSGLKNVLP
+962 KQSGLRNVLP

-978 PIVKFDHIRS
+978 PIVKFFHVRS

-1026 VFTKMCDIGDASR
+1026 VFTKICDIGDASR

-1067 EIYKEPRKPEILVDG
+1067 EIYKEPKKPEILVDG

-1097 WPDYGKNSESVGQ
+1097 WPDYGKNTESAGQ

-1163 AGLSRKSD
+1163 AGLSRKM
-1171 DFGLFGFLSSPVTNF
+1171 TNF

-1193 GRRVFGTPIKIFPKE
+1193 GRRVFGTPIKTFPKE

-1223 EGQLAPND
+1223 EGELAPND

-1250 RKLRRHR
+1250 RKLRRRH
-1257 DYGGTQRYAEIKDKR
+1257 DYEGTQRYGEIKEKR
-1272 SKEDKEMQNRPT
+1272 SKEDKEMQNKPT
-1284 EKESSVKEGKL
+1284 EKENLIKEGKA

-1300 LKRKLARVVVE
+1300 QKRKLARVVVE
-1311 TGREKTSR
+1311 TGREKTPK

-1331 ELREKRCFICGREG
+1331 DVREKRCFICGREG

-1354 KGAAGGSKPEVL
+1354 KGVADGSKPEVL
-1366 CGPPSLPIAIKRA
+1366 CGSPSLRTAVKHA
-1379 GRLNQGVLI
+1379 GRLNQ
-1388 HEEKKKQKGKVFL
+1388 
-1401 SPQSVV
+1401 
-1407 IFWRKKTNMDLD
+1407 
-1419 RLERWTNAN
+1419 
-1428 LMKFNKVKCKVL
+1428 
-1440 HPGKAKPRHTYR
+1440 
-1452 LRGEWIESSPAEK
+1452 
-1465 ALSVLVDERLE
+1465 
-1476 MSQQCALTAQKVS
+1476 
-1489 HTLGGV
+1489 
-1495 KRSMTSMSRET
+1495 
-1506 PSAVQK
+1506 
-1512 IKELL
+1512 
-1517 KDKPEH
+1517 
-1523 VGVKV
+1523 
-1528 GVRTRGCNGL
+1528 
-1538 SYTLEYTKSKGD
+1538 
-1550 SDEEVVQDGVR
+1550 
-1561 VFIEKK
+1561 
-1567 AQLTLLGTE
+1567 
-1576 MDYVEDKL
+1576 
-1584 SSEFVFNNP
+1584 
-1593 NIKGT
+1593 
-1598 CGCGESFNI
+1598 

>member
-12 QNKEQEALHQEELKE
+12 QNKEQEILHQEGLKE

-32 DYRAMDEYGNG
+32 DYHEYGNG
-43 HSNKIDTS
+43 YGSKIDTS
-51 LQKKKGTSGRY
+51 LQKKKGTPGRY
-62 GSSPRRGLHSVLG
+62 GSSPRRGPCSVL
-75 SPNSLKNT
+75 SSANSLKNT
-83 AYGQGSKLND
+83 TYGQGSKLND
-93 TQMKQWVSDD
+93 IQRDQMKKWVSDD
-103 HRGTSD
+103 HHSTSD
-109 TWREYRSVS
+109 TWREYRSVA
-118 WTPVHGRTRKDSF
+118 WIPVHSRTRQDSF
-131 HEVEGSGKRN
+131 NEVDGAGSRN
-141 VRRQL
+141 IGRQL
-146 QEDLK
+146 QEDVVSK
-151 SGDVPDMQ
+151 DAPNVQ
-159 KGTSEM
+159 KGSSEM

-179 DECDQDE
+179 DAYDQDE

-192 DESVLSAEELLG
+192 DESVLSAKELLG
-204 LHQVEKRLKRHCIY
+204 LQQAEERLKRDCIY
-218 RLKKQP
+218 RLKKQA

-247 YKHIKEKRHK
+247 HKHIKEKRHK
-257 KSRKEK
+257 KSLKEK
-263 REEHLLTTLPRPTPS
+263 QEEQLLIALPPPTPS
-278 QIQAIGVAIENV
+278 QTEAIGVAIENV
-290 VQEFGLNTEDLEKR
+290 VHEFGLNSEDLEER
-304 LSIKTVMENLLRQ
+304 LNIKTVMENLLRE

-343 DTQFPPYIGGFSLNK
+343 DTQFPASMSQPDVLLLVQESLQNSESFTEVDADFHARIPVVVCREKQSGLLCKVSAGNENACLTANHLATIGKLEPGVVPLVIAFRYWAKLCCVDRPEEGGLPPYVFALMVIFFLQQRKEPFLPVYLGSWIGGFSLNK
-358 ISNFHLKE
+358 LTHFHLRE
-366 VKNDAVVWEYNPT
+366 VKNDAVVWEHNPI
-379 DYSDLPQE
+379 DDSDLPQE
-387 TYPIRGKVPLVF
+387 TSPRRGKVPLVF
-399 DLGQQCSAP
+399 DSGQQHSVP

-425 MADLVISIRLKE
+425 MAELVISIRLKE
-437 TVSRESKD
+437 PVSRESKD

-458 VKRNVARTLNSQLMY
+458 VKRNVARTLNSQLVY
-473 EYILHCLRAT
+473 EYILHCLRTT

-489 PYKKSAKLSKGSSSN
+489 PHKKSAKWSKISSSN

-510 QMLDCDKAAI
+510 QMLDQGKDAI
-520 KQEDPDLQNLDGR
+520 KHEASDLQNLDGR
-533 TNTAVLEDCITENTR
+533 TNTAIVEDCITET
-548 TSMEHKMDPSKL
+548 TYMPKEHKIDPSKL

-596 DNDFKPSCEETE
+596 DNEDFKPSCEETE
-608 SGNEDEEEEEEE
+608 SENEDEEEEEEE
-620 EYEQQNPQW
+620 HEQQKRQW
-629 NDTLVAEQR
+629 NILAAEQT

-643 DSGDLLVPVNEHDL
+643 DSGDLPVTVNEHDV

-666 GFQYAA
+666 GFQNTA

-686 MDDKIDIDEDST
+686 MDDKIDMDEDST
-698 EGTDELDELPK
+698 EGTDDLDESPQKFL
-709 KCSTQSQ
+709 CSAQSQ
-716 ISQII
+716 KSQMI

-727 EEIEAPTLLNQ
+727 EEEEAPSLLNQ
-738 REFSVAIR
+738 REGSVTIK
-746 AGDELDNTYTGSGED
+746 AGDELDNTYTGSGD
-761 DVLSEEEDCFSI
+761 DDALSEEEDDFSI

-789 QRIYLSQ
+789 VRINWSQ
-796 EGLTE
+796 EDLTE
-801 KRSHFEEN
+801 KGSPSEEN
-809 TAIEQCL
+809 TAVEQCL
-816 ESELFYEFSKQAFTK
+816 ESEFFYQFSKQAFTK

-843 REGHLKND
+843 REGHLKSD

-861 DPLPELTPKFS
+861 DPLPPLTSKFS

-883 NDFAPNI
+883 HDFAPNI
-890 VEDQAREY
+890 VEDQAREH
-898 IRQSLE
+898 IRRNLE
-904 IFIRQDFP
+904 IFIRQDYP

-927 FKQSDLD
+927 FIQSDLD
-934 ICMTIDGLETAEG
+934 ICMTIDGLETSEG

-962 KQSGLKNVLP
+962 KHSGLRNVLP

-978 PIVKFDHIRS
+978 PIVKFFHVRS

-1067 EIYKEPRKPEILVDG
+1067 EIYREPKKPEILVDG

-1097 WPDYGKNSESVGQ
+1097 WPDYGKNTESVGQ

-1163 AGLSRKSD
+1163 AGLSRKM
-1171 DFGLFGFLSSPVTNF
+1171 TNF

-1193 GRRVFGTPIKIFPKE
+1193 GRRVFGTPIKLFPKE

-1223 EGQLAPND
+1223 EGELAPND

-1243 MKDCPMR
+1243 MKDCPVR
-1250 RKLRRHR
+1250 RKLRRRR
-1257 DYGGTQRYAEIKDKR
+1257 DYEGAQRCAEIKEKR
-1272 SKEDKEMQNRPT
+1272 SKEDKEMQNKPT
-1284 EKESSVKEGKL
+1284 EKENSVKEGKL
-1295 HLCTP
+1295 NLCTRQ
-1300 LKRKLARVVVE
+1300 KRKLARVTVE
-1311 TGREKTSR
+1311 TGREKTPR

-1331 ELREKRCFICGREG
+1331 DLREKRCFICGREG

-1354 KGAAGGSKPEVL
+1354 KGVAGGSKPEVL
-1366 CGPPSLPIAIKRA
+1366 CGSPSLPSAVKHA
-1379 GRLNQGVLI
+1379 GRLNQ
-1388 HEEKKKQKGKVFL
+1388 
-1401 SPQSVV
+1401 
-1407 IFWRKKTNMDLD
+1407 
-1419 RLERWTNAN
+1419 
-1428 LMKFNKVKCKVL
+1428 
-1440 HPGKAKPRHTYR
+1440 
-1452 LRGEWIESSPAEK
+1452 
-1465 ALSVLVDERLE
+1465 
-1476 MSQQCALTAQKVS
+1476 
-1489 HTLGGV
+1489 
-1495 KRSMTSMSRET
+1495 
-1506 PSAVQK
+1506 
-1512 IKELL
+1512 
-1517 KDKPEH
+1517 
-1523 VGVKV
+1523 
-1528 GVRTRGCNGL
+1528 
-1538 SYTLEYTKSKGD
+1538 
-1550 SDEEVVQDGVR
+1550 
-1561 VFIEKK
+1561 
-1567 AQLTLLGTE
+1567 
-1576 MDYVEDKL
+1576 
-1584 SSEFVFNNP
+1584 
-1593 NIKGT
+1593 
-1598 CGCGESFNI
+1598 

>member
-6 KPCFAK
+6 KPSFAK
-12 QNKEQEALHQEELKE
+12 RNKEQEILHQEELKE

-32 DYRAMDEYGNG
+32 DYEVMDEYGSG
-43 HSNKIDTS
+43 YSNKIDTS
-51 LQKKKGTSGRY
+51 LQKKKGAPGHY
-62 GSSPRRGLHSVLG
+62 GSSPRRGPHSVLS
-75 SPNSLKNT
+75 SPNSPKNT
-83 AYGQGSKLND
+83 TYSQGSKLND
-93 TQMKQWVSDD
+93 IQRDQMKKWVSDD
-103 HRGTSD
+103 HCSTSD
-109 TWREYRSVS
+109 SWREYRSVA
-118 WTPVHGRTRKDSF
+118 WIPGRTRRDSF
-131 HEVEGSGKRN
+131 HEVEGAGSRN

-146 QEDLK
+146 QEDLMSK
-151 SGDVPDMQ
+151 GVPDVQ
-159 KGTSEM
+159 KGSSEM
-165 KKLRKPRRSRRTRK
+165 KKLRKPRRPRRTRK
-179 DECDQDE
+179 DEYDHDE

-192 DESVLSAEELLG
+192 DESVLSAKELLG
-204 LHQVEKRLKRHCIY
+204 LQQAEERLKRDYIY

-247 YKHIKEKRHK
+247 HKHIKDKRHK
-257 KSRKEK
+257 KNLKVKE
-263 REEHLLTTLPRPTPS
+263 R
-278 QIQAIGVAIENV
+278 
-290 VQEFGLNTEDLEKR
+290 LN
-304 LSIKTVMENLLRQ
+304 IKTMMENLLRQ

-343 DTQFPPYIGGFSLNK
+343 DTQFPANMTQPDVLLLVQESLQNSESFTEVDADFHARVPVVVCREKQSGLICKVSAGNENACLTTNHLATLGKLEPTIIPLVIAFRYWAKLCCIDHPEEGGLSPYVFALMVIFFLQQRKEPFLPVYLGSWIGGFSLNK
-358 ISNFHLKE
+358 LTNFHLRE
-366 VKNDAVVWEYNPT
+366 VENNAVVWEHNPT
-379 DYSDLPQE
+379 DDSDLPQE
-387 TYPIRGKVPLVF
+387 TSPRRGKVPLVF

-437 TVSRESKD
+437 PVSRESKD
-445 WPKKRIAVEDPYS
+445 WPKKRIGVEDPYS
-458 VKRNVARTLNSQLMY
+458 VKRNVARTLNSQLVY

-489 PYKKSAKLSKGSSSN
+489 PHKKNAKWSKIPSSN

-510 QMLDCDKAAI
+510 QMLDHGKDAT
-520 KQEDPDLQNLDGR
+520 KQEDSDLQNLNSR
-533 TNTAVLEDCITENTR
+533 TNTAIVGDCVTET
-548 TSMEHKMDPSKL
+548 TCMPKEHKTDPSKL

-596 DNDFKPSCEETE
+596 DNEDFKPSCEETE
-608 SGNEDEEEEEEE
+608 SENEDEEEEEEE
-620 EYEQQNPQW
+620 EHEQQKRRW
-629 NDTLVAEQR
+629 NNVLAAEQTV
-638 IDEDS
+638 DEDS
-643 DSGDLLVPVNEHDL
+643 DSGDLPVRVNEHDV

-666 GFQYAA
+666 GFRNTA

-681 ECSGI
+681 ECSGTT
-686 MDDKIDIDEDST
+686 DDKIDIDEDSST
-698 EGTDELDELPK
+698 EGTDELDESPQKFL
-709 KCSTQSQ
+709 CSAQSQ
-716 ISQII
+716 ISQMT

-727 EEIEAPTLLNQ
+727 EEEEAPSLLHQ
-738 REFSVAIR
+738 RECSVTIR
-746 AGDELDNTYTGSGED
+746 AGGELDNTYTGSGD
-761 DVLSEEEDCFSI
+761 DDALSEEEDDFSI

-778 NKHFKENVDGP
+778 NKHFKEDVAEP
-789 QRIYLSQ
+789 LRINLSQ
-796 EGLTE
+796 ECLTE
-801 KRSHFEEN
+801 KGRLSEEN
-809 TAIEQCL
+809 TVVEQCL
-816 ESELFYEFSKQAFTK
+816 ESELFYQFSKQAFTK

-861 DPLPELTPKFS
+861 DPLPPLTPKFS

-883 NDFAPNI
+883 HDFAPNI

-934 ICMTIDGLETAEG
+934 ICMTIDGVETAEG

-962 KQSGLKNVLP
+962 KQSGLRNVLP

-978 PIVKFDHIRS
+978 PIVKFFHVRS

-1067 EIYKEPRKPEILVDG
+1067 EIYKEPKKPDILVDG
-1082 WNVYFFDKIEELSVV
+1082 WNVYFFDKIEELVIV
-1097 WPDYGKNSESVGQ
+1097 WPDYGKNTESVGQ

-1132 RRKNLLTTFKK
+1132 RRKSLLTTFKK

-1163 AGLSRKSD
+1163 AGLSRKM
-1171 DFGLFGFLSSPVTNF
+1171 TNF

-1223 EGQLAPND
+1223 EGELAPND

-1250 RKLRRHR
+1250 RKLRRRR
-1257 DYGGTQRYAEIKDKR
+1257 DYEGAQRYGEIKEKR
-1272 SKEDKEMQNRPT
+1272 SKEDKEMQNKPT
-1284 EKESSVKEGKL
+1284 EKENSIKEGKL

-1300 LKRKLARVVVE
+1300 QKRKLARVVVE
-1311 TGREKTSR
+1311 TGREKTPR

-1331 ELREKRCFICGREG
+1331 DLREKRCFICGREG

-1354 KGAAGGSKPEVL
+1354 KGVAGGSKSEVL
-1366 CGPPSLPIAIKRA
+1366 CGSPSLPSAVKHA
-1379 GRLNQGVLI
+1379 GRLNQGVLM

-1401 SPQSVV
+1401 SPQS
-1407 IFWRKKTNMDLD
+1407 
-1419 RLERWTNAN
+1419 
-1428 LMKFNKVKCKVL
+1428 
-1440 HPGKAKPRHTYR
+1440 G
-1452 LRGEWIESSPAEK
+1452 
-1465 ALSVLVDERLE
+1465 
-1476 MSQQCALTAQKVS
+1476 
-1489 HTLGGV
+1489 
-1495 KRSMTSMSRET
+1495 
-1506 PSAVQK
+1506 
-1512 IKELL
+1512 
-1517 KDKPEH
+1517 
-1523 VGVKV
+1523 
-1528 GVRTRGCNGL
+1528 
-1538 SYTLEYTKSKGD
+1538 
-1550 SDEEVVQDGVR
+1550 
-1561 VFIEKK
+1561 
-1567 AQLTLLGTE
+1567 
-1576 MDYVEDKL
+1576 
-1584 SSEFVFNNP
+1584 
-1593 NIKGT
+1593 
-1598 CGCGESFNI
+1598 

>member
-12 QNKEQEALHQEELKE
+12 QNKEVLYPEELKQ
-27 SPLQK
+27 SPLQI
-32 DYRAMDEYGNG
+32 DSQVMDEYGSG
-43 HSNKIDTS
+43 CSNKIDTS
-51 LQKKKGTSGRY
+51 LQKKKGTPGHY
-62 GSSPRRGLHSVLG
+62 GSSPRRGPRSVLS
-75 SPNSLKNT
+75 SPTSLKNT
-83 AYGQGSKLND
+83 AYSEGSKLND
-93 TQMKQWVSDD
+93 IQRDQMKKWVSDD
-103 HRGTSD
+103 HHGTSD
-109 TWREYRSVS
+109 TWREYCSAP
-118 WTPVHGRTRKDSF
+118 WIPGHGRTRKDSF
-131 HEVEGSGKRN
+131 HEVEGAGNRN
-141 VRRQL
+141 VRQQL
-146 QEDLK
+146 QEDLMSK
-151 SGDVPDMQ
+151 DVPDMQ
-159 KGTSEM
+159 KGSSEM
-165 KKLRKPRRSRRTRK
+165 KKLRKPRRLKRIIK
-179 DECDQDE
+179 DECDHDE
-186 VDGPVI
+186 VEGPVI
-192 DESVLSAEELLG
+192 DESVLSAKELLG
-204 LHQVEKRLKRHCIY
+204 LQQAEQRLKRDYIY

-224 RSYPSAKYTCK
+224 RRYPSAKYTCK

-247 YKHIKEKRHK
+247 HKHIKEKRHK
-257 KSRKEK
+257 KTLKEK
-263 REEHLLTTLPRPTPS
+263 QEEKLLTALPPPTPS

-290 VQEFGLNTEDLEKR
+290 VQEFGLNNEDVEER
-304 LSIKTVMENLLRQ
+304 LNIKTMMENLLRQ
-317 KLPECSLRLYGSSY
+317 KLPECSLRLHGSSY
-331 SRFGFKTSDINI
+331 SRFGFKTSDLNI
-343 DTQFPPYIGGFSLNK
+343 DTQFPANMTQPDVLLLVQESLQNSESFTEVDADFHARVPVVVCREKQSGLICKVSAGNENACLTTNHLATLGKLEPTIVPLVIAFRYWAKLCCVDRPEEGGLSSYVFALMVIFFLQQRKEPFLPVYLGSWIGGFSLNK
-358 ISNFHLKE
+358 LTHFHLRE
-366 VKNDAVVWEYNPT
+366 VKNDAVVWEHNPT
-379 DYSDLPQE
+379 DDPDLPQE
-387 TYPIRGKVPLVF
+387 TSLRRGKVPLVF
-399 DLGQQCSAP
+399 DVGQQCSAP

-437 TVSRESKD
+437 PVSRELKD

-458 VKRNVARTLNSQLMY
+458 IKRNVARTLNSQLVY
-473 EYILHCLRAT
+473 VYILHCLRAT

-489 PYKKSAKLSKGSSSN
+489 PQKKSAKWSKIPCSN

-510 QMLDCDKAAI
+510 QMLDHEKDAI
-520 KQEDPDLQNLDGR
+520 THEDSDLQNLDGR
-533 TNTAVLEDCITENTR
+533 TKMAIVEDSITEHTH
-548 TSMEHKMDPSKL
+548 TPKEHKIGPSNL
-560 CDGSESFTE
+560 CDGSFTE
-569 EELADD
+569 DDLADD
-575 ISHLGI
+575 ISHMGI
-581 THEDS
+581 AHEDS
-586 DCIIEEIISG
+586 DCIIEEVISG
-596 DNDFKPSCEETE
+596 DNEDFKPSCEETE
-608 SGNEDEEEEEEE
+608 SENEDEEEEEEE
-620 EYEQQNPQW
+620 EHEQRKRQW
-629 NDTLVAEQR
+629 DTILPAEQT
-638 IDEDS
+638 INEDS
-643 DSGDLLVPVNEHDL
+643 DSGELPVMMNEH
-657 ETCSTSDLE
+657 EVESCGISDLE
-666 GFQYAA
+666 GFQQTA

-686 MDDKIDIDEDST
+686 TDDKIDIDDYSST
-698 EGTDELDELPK
+698 EGTDELDESPQKFL
-709 KCSTQSQ
+709 CSAQSQ
-716 ISQII
+716 ISQMI

-727 EEIEAPTLLNQ
+727 EEEEVPSLLNQ
-738 REFSVAIR
+738 KENSATIR
-746 AGDELDNTYTGSGED
+746 AGANTYTGSGD
-761 DVLSEEEDCFSI
+761 DDALSEEDDFSI

-778 NKHFKENVDGP
+778 NKQLKESVDGP
-789 QRIYLSQ
+789 LRNNLSQ
-796 EGLTE
+796 EYLVE
-801 KRSHFEEN
+801 KESHSEET
-809 TAIEQCL
+809 TAVEQCL

-861 DPLPELTPKFS
+861 DPLPPLPPKFS

-883 NDFAPNI
+883 HDFAPNI
-890 VEDQAREY
+890 VEDYAREH

-962 KQSGLKNVLP
+962 KQSGLRNVLP

-978 PIVKFDHIRS
+978 PIVKFFHVRS

-1006 LLSSYA
+1006 LLLSYA

-1026 VFTKMCDIGDASR
+1026 VFTKICDIGDASR

-1067 EIYKEPRKPEILVDG
+1067 EIYKEPKKPEILVDG
-1082 WNVYFFDKIEELSVV
+1082 WNVYFFDKIEELPVV
-1097 WPDYGKNSESVGQ
+1097 WPDYGKNTESAGQ

-1163 AGLSRKSD
+1163 AGLSRKM
-1171 DFGLFGFLSSPVTNF
+1171 TNF

-1223 EGQLAPND
+1223 EGELAPND

-1250 RKLRRHR
+1250 QKLRRRR
-1257 DYGGTQRYAEIKDKR
+1257 DYEGTQRYGEIKEKK
-1272 SKEDKEMQNRPT
+1272 SKEDKEMQSKPA
-1284 EKESSVKEGKL
+1284 EKENLIKEGKL
-1295 HLCTP
+1295 YLCTP
-1300 LKRKLARVVVE
+1300 QKKKLARVIVE
-1311 TGREKTSR
+1311 TGREKTPR

-1331 ELREKRCFICGREG
+1331 DIGEKRCFICGREG

-1354 KGAAGGSKPEVL
+1354 KGVADGSKPEVL
-1366 CGPPSLPIAIKRA
+1366 CRSPSLPTAVKHA
-1379 GRLNQGVLI
+1379 GRLNQGVLM
-1388 HEEKKKQKGKVFL
+1388 HEEKKKPKGKVFL
-1401 SPQSVV
+1401 SPQSGS
-1407 IFWRKKTNMDLD
+1407 LS
-1419 RLERWTNAN
+1419 
-1428 LMKFNKVKCKVL
+1428 NKYMTQGRASQK
-1440 HPGKAKPRHTYR
+1440 RTQQ
-1452 LRGEWIESSPAEK
+1452 ES
-1465 ALSVLVDERLE
+1465 
-1476 MSQQCALTAQKVS
+1476 
-1489 HTLGGV
+1489 
-1495 KRSMTSMSRET
+1495 
-1506 PSAVQK
+1506 
-1512 IKELL
+1512 
-1517 KDKPEH
+1517 
-1523 VGVKV
+1523 
-1528 GVRTRGCNGL
+1528 
-1538 SYTLEYTKSKGD
+1538 
-1550 SDEEVVQDGVR
+1550 
-1561 VFIEKK
+1561 
-1567 AQLTLLGTE
+1567 
-1576 MDYVEDKL
+1576 
-1584 SSEFVFNNP
+1584 
-1593 NIKGT
+1593 
-1598 CGCGESFNI
+1598 